1 MLRVG
6 ILGTGAMGRIHAA
19 SFKQIQDVQ
28 VTAFADEN
36 ELKGRETAQQ
46 FNVRFEKSADSL
58 INDPAIDIINI
69 CLPTPLHKKYVI
81 KALKTG
87 KHIFCE
93 KPIARTLPDAE
104 EIANLVEKSKST
116 FMVGHVCRFFPD
128 IVTIKNLIDQGKVG
142 KVGVARS
149 SRTGHFPQGEQNW
162 YRTLSMSG
170 GVVLDLIIHDFDFMN
185 WFFGKP
191 KRVFARGLSK
201 SGIKDFDYA
210 LVVIR
215 YKNGVIAH
223 VEGSWAEP
231 SGFGYKVEI
240 SGDQGLLEYSSY
252 DTNPLFVN
260 LQSTDFKSTGVAIPE
275 SPLAEDP
282 YTSELRHFIDCVKN
296 KKKPLVTT
304 QDAVNALKVSLAALE
319 SIETG
324 QPINLE

>member
-1 MLRVG
+1 MVRVG
-6 ILGTGAMGRIHAA
+6 ILGTGTMGRTHA
-19 SFKQIQDVQ
+19 SSYQQIQDVQ
-28 VTAFADEN
+28 IAAFADED
-36 ELKGRETAQQ
+36 EHKGRETAQQ
-46 FNVRFEKSADSL
+46 FNARFEKSADSL
-58 INDPAIDIINI
+58 ISNSNIDIIDI
-69 CLPTPLHKKYVI
+69 CLPTTLHKEYVAKTL
-81 KALKTG
+81 KAG

-128 IVTIKNLIDQGKVG
+128 IVTIKNLLEQGKVG

-149 SRTGHFPQGEQNW
+149 SRAGHYPQGARDW
-162 YRTLSMSG
+162 YGTPSLSG
-170 GVVLDLIIHDFDFMN
+170 GVILDMIIHDFDFMN

-191 KRVFARGLSK
+191 KRVFARGLYK
-201 SGIKDFDYA
+201 SGLKNIDYA

-215 YKNGVIAH
+215 YKSGVIAH

-231 SGFGYKVEI
+231 SGFAVKIEV
-240 SGDQGLLEYSSY
+240 SGDQGLLEYSSE
-252 DTNPLFVN
+252 DTKPLSVN
-260 LQSTDFKSTGVAIPE
+260 IQSTGSTSTGVAIPE

-304 QDAVNALKVSLAALE
+304 QDAVNALKVALGALE

-324 QPINLE
+324 QPVNI